1 MATELTM
8 NASRRGHIRYFL
20 NQYPGMTP
28 YYIGDPQRRKPIRVQ
43 GTPDTKFC
51 TLVVMLMLLMFTSLS
66 VYLRRDL
73 NEAFYTQLF
82 VEDQFY
88 TYFNP
93 RLNQQFSGG
102 GGNLTDQDE

>member
-1 MATELTM
+1 
-8 NASRRGHIRYFL
+8 
-20 NQYPGMTP
+20 
-28 YYIGDPQRRKPIRVQ
+28 
-43 GTPDTKFC
+43 
-51 TLVVMLMLLMFTSLS
+51 MLMLLMLTSLS